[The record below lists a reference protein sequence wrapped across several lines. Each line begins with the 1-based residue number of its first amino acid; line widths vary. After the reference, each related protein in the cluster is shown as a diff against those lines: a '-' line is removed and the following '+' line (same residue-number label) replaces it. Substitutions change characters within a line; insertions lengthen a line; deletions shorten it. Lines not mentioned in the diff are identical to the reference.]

1 MLEVCRAVKNFVAP
15 SNHSQ
20 RRPANICLDP
30 LATSKYQILVQ
41 VAGPV
46 RAFVAGLCAT
56 RLHNLTPTRPSSA
69 QALPAPLPSSSPP
82 ALVRVSSAPAYARES
97 FLTGLREE
105 SRRLARLK

>member
-1 MLEVCRAVKNFVAP
+1 MENFLAP
-15 SNHSQ
+15 ESNHS
-20 RRPANICLDP
+20 RRRRADIFLE

-105 SRRLARLK
+105 SR